1 MATQGS
7 TQGPVQG
14 PEPEWK
20 ALINQLANLNGKQS
34 DISQVAAKAAATI
47 EKQHEILNKVADNL
61 KNILEK
67 IRSTPSSEEIKS
79 ALEQANTTQ
88 VSAVENLINQQTDK
102 LTPEL
107 DTLQRSI
114 NEINDIT
121 SEINRVQN
129 PQTQSSASVG
139 GKRRR
144 RTRNKKRKYHK
155 KTKRGGYR
163 YKKEKNK
170 DN

>member
-1 MATQGS
+1 ME

-20 ALINQLANLNGKQS
+20 SLINQLANLNGKES
-34 DISQVAAKAAATI
+34 DISVVAAKAAETI
-47 EKQHEILNKVADNL
+47 KKQHETLNTVAETL
-61 KNILEK
+61 TNILKK

-79 ALEQANTTQ
+79 ALEQANITQ
-88 VSAVENLINQQTDK
+88 VSAVENLIKKQNEK

-107 DTLQRSI
+107 DELQSSI
-114 NEINDIT
+114 AAIKDITNEIN
-121 SEINRVQN
+121 NVQN
-129 PQTQSSASVG
+129 STAQPSSSGG

-155 KTKRGGYR
+155 KTKKGGYK
-163 YKKEKNK
+163 YGNQKGKIEKKK
-170 DN
+170 